1 MLPKKRRLTAAQVK
15 EVLSSGKSV
24 RGVAI
29 SLKYVVKPG
38 FFGSAVVA
46 PKAVARLAVD
56 RNRVR
61 RALYRA
67 LSSLSPQEAHILQN
81 KMTVFFV
88 RSIPSPLQPTLRAE
102 VVGLLTKLPHQ
113 HV

>member
-1 MLPKKRRLTAAQVK
+1 MLPKKRRLTAMQVR
-15 EVLSSGKSV
+15 EVLSSGKSL

-38 FFGSAVVA
+38 FFSSAVVT
-46 PKAVARLAVD
+46 PKAVAGLAVD

-67 LSSLSPQEAHILQN
+67 LSSLPPQEARILQN
-81 KMTVFFV
+81 KMTVFFIKG
-88 RSIPSPLQPTLRAE
+88 IPSPLQTTLKAE
-102 VVGLLTKLPHQ
+102 VVGLLTKLPHP